1 MSDNTPMMKQYIS
14 IKEQHKDAVLFFRM
28 GDFYEMFKSDAV
40 EVSRILNLTLTKRN
54 GIQMCGIPYH
64 AASNY
69 IGRLLKAGK
78 KIAICEQ
85 TAMPEKGKGIAT
97 REVVEIVTPGTVVD
111 ENYLDKKNNN
121 YLAALGKIKDTYSFA
136 FLDLS
141 TAEFFVTSFPEDQII
156 ENIRKEIFR
165 ISPGEILVQEEL
177 LEDKR
182 FRFLQQGDFFLNSI
196 ENWRYDLRSSLVIL
210 KQHFSTVSMKGFGF
224 TDEDFQLLSAGVLLS
239 YIEETAKSVLPHI
252 RSLKAYSDK
261 DFLSLDEAT
270 QKNLELVRNLQNGGS
285 HYTLLEILDE
295 SITSM
300 GGRHLRNWILHPLCR
315 VDEIKLRQ
323 NRISSLY
330 KDQRN
335 LMSIRDCLKSVSDI
349 ERLSARVAMDKAH
362 ARDLL
367 SLKSSIQQFGIV
379 LNLASSVKD
388 LLNDQSGQI
397 FDNASLGILD
407 QELKPLWH
415 LLERAIQEEPSILL
429 TEGRLIK
436 EEYDAELDR
445 LRTLKNNSRKL
456 LEAYLE
462 EEKKL
467 TGIHNL
473 KIKYNKIIGHF
484 FEVSKGQLS
493 LIPEHFIRRQSLVN
507 AERFSTDKLS
517 SIEVELNNASDN
529 ILELEKNLFIEIRA
543 SVKEKLA
550 ELQAVGLFF
559 AELDSYQSLAYVATV
574 RGYHK
579 PTINENADIRIIMG
593 RHPVVEAHLPPGEF
607 VPNHSL
613 FNQTDR
619 SFSLI
624 TGPNMAGK
632 STYLRQTALLVLM
645 AQIGSFIPAQEAEI
659 GVVDKIFCRVG
670 ATDNLARGESTFLV
684 EMNETSNILRNSTDR
699 SLIIMDE
706 VGRGTSTEDGLS
718 IAWAISEY
726 LMEQIGAKTLF
737 ATHYHELTQMES
749 PKMINLSLEVRE
761 EGEKISFLKRL
772 VESPSN
778 NSYGIHVASL
788 AGIPENVIERA
799 REILRFLE
807 NRKKGNHPQE
817 GMKPPK
823 ETKRSLTRDQ
833 FDLFSR
839 EELVQ
844 SELKGLDLDKT
855 TPLDA
860 LNLLARWKKEW
871 SE

>member
-1 MSDNTPMMKQYIS
+1 MSEKTPMMRQYVS

-111 ENYLDKKNNN
+111 EDFLDNKSNN
-121 YLAALGKIKDTYSFA
+121 YLAAFGKHKDLYSFS

-141 TAEFFVTSFPEDQII
+141 TAEFYVTSFSEDQIV

-165 ISPGEILVQEEL
+165 ISPGELLVQEDI

-182 FRFLQQGDFFLNSI
+182 FRFLQQGEFFLNSV
-196 ENWRYDLRSSLVIL
+196 ENWRYDLRSSHVIL

-224 TDEDFQLLSAGVLLS
+224 DDNDPQLLSAGVLLS

-252 RSLKAYSDK
+252 RSLKCYSDK

-270 QKNLELVRNLQNGGS
+270 QKNLELVRNLQNGGR

-295 SITSM
+295 TITSM

-315 VDEIKLRQ
+315 IDDIQLRQ

-335 LMSIRDCLKSVSDI
+335 LMALRDHLKSVSDI

-367 SLKSSIQQFGIV
+367 SLKSSIQQFEKV
-379 LNLASSVKD
+379 LELAAAVKD

-407 QELKPLWH
+407 KELKPLCA
-415 LLERAIQEEPSILL
+415 LLERAIMEEPSILL
-429 TEGRLIK
+429 TEGKLIK
-436 EEYDAELDR
+436 KGYDSELDR
-445 LRTLKNNSRKL
+445 LRMLKNNSRKL
-456 LEAYLE
+456 LDDYLD
-462 EEKKL
+462 EEKKSS
-467 TGIHNL
+467 GIHNL
-473 KIKYNKIIGHF
+473 KIKYNKIIGYF
-484 FEVSKGQLS
+484 FEVSKGQLES
-493 LIPEHFIRRQSLVN
+493 VPEHFIRRQSLVN
-507 AERFSTDKLS
+507 AERFSTDRLS

-529 ILELEKNLFIEIRA
+529 ILELEKKLFIGIRGQ
-543 SVKEKLA
+543 VKEKLA

-579 PTINENADIRIIMG
+579 PEIHEDQDINIVMG

-607 VPNHSL
+607 VPNHSI
-613 FNQTDR
+613 FNQADR
-619 SFSLI
+619 TFSLI

-645 AQIGSFIPAQEAEI
+645 AQIGSFIPAQEASI

-684 EMNETSNILRNSTDR
+684 EMNETSNILRNSTDQ

-726 LMEQIGAKTLF
+726 LMEHVRAKTLF
-737 ATHYHELTQMES
+737 ATHYHELTQIES
-749 PKMINLSLEVRE
+749 SRMINLSLEVRE
-761 EGEKISFLKRL
+761 EGQKISFLKR
-772 VESPSN
+772 VIESPSN

-788 AGIPENVIERA
+788 AGIPEEVIERA
-799 REILRFLE
+799 REILSFLE
-807 NRKKGNHPQE
+807 NRKKGSTSQE
-817 GMKPPK
+817 NPIPAKVPK
-823 ETKRSLTRDQ
+823 AHTGKDQ
-833 FDLFSR
+833 IDLFSR
-839 EELVQ
+839 EELIQ
-844 SELKGLDLDKT
+844 SELKGLDINQI